1 MFRSTTGD
9 FIFSPLS
16 DLLAESV
23 DAIRVAEAGMMGY
36 QMADWVMPT
45 VFLRMTGA
53 QEQKLMCIYWDL
65 GSLDLDQRY
74 QHYSGKMG
82 GMSCYDDKKKL
93 CGELLSYIIR
103 NNQSYNPVTDI
114 DRQKLLD
121 DTKSCIEAI
130 CGNSVMKDWYAS
142 DYKDFEEVTARFKA
156 EELVKWN
163 IDKRKCSDLF
173 SGELYSAFDTLY
185 NHRNRCAHNSS
196 SYQMNLPKFDVM
208 SGTYAVFENYF
219 IRFYILILLDM
230 LFVLLYRTVVSLA
243 ELD

>member
-16 DLLAESV
+16 DLLAESA

-74 QHYSGKMG
+74 QRYSGKMG
-82 GMSCYDDKKKL
+82 GMSCYDEKFKV
-93 CGELLSYIIR
+93 CIELLSYIVR
-103 NNQSYNPVTDI
+103 NDQNYNPATDI
-114 DRQKLLD
+114 DRQTLMDESKHRV
-121 DTKSCIEAI
+121 EVI
-130 CGNSVMKDWYAS
+130 CGNSVMKEWYAS
-142 DYKDFEEVTARFKA
+142 EYKDFEDATVMFNPN
-156 EELVKWN
+156 ELVVWN
-163 IDKRKCSDLF
+163 SEKQKCTALL
-173 SGELYSAFDTLY
+173 GGQLYSAFDALY
-185 NHRNRCAHNSS
+185 HYRNRCAHNST
-196 SYQMNLPKFDVM
+196 SYQMNFPKFQVL
-208 SGTYAVFENYF
+208 SGSYAIYENYF

-230 LFVLLYRTVVSLA
+230 LFVHLYRTVVSLA